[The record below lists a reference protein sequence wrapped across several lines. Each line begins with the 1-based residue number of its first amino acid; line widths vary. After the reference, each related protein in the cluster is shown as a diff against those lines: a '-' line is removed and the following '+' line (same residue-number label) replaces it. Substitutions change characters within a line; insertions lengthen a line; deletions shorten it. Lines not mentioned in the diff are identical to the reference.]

1 MTETI
6 LGDEAESKT
15 EDTDA
20 TLITEPEKKDVT
32 ELNEEDIAAEL
43 AATKETEKKT
53 EEAKVDTDSDAD
65 TSQRAPDVYDPF
77 KLPEGMEVNPDLM
90 KEATD
95 IFKDLKLTQEQAQ
108 KLVEFDIKRTQ
119 DSATKEGDAWTE
131 LTEGWKKESNTDK
144 EFGGAELDANL
155 AIAKKGRDAF
165 GNKEF
170 TSMLEITGVG
180 NHPEMIRF
188 LFKLGKK
195 LGDDKILQGSNVV
208 GTEKDQAHKLFPDM
222 K

>member
-6 LGDEAESKT
+6 LGDEAEPKT
-15 EDTDA
+15 EDNDA
-20 TLITEPEKKDVT
+20 TLITEPEKK
-32 ELNEEDIAAEL
+32 EEDNKDADAAKALEE
-43 AATKETEKKT
+43 TKKA
-53 EEAKVDTDSDAD
+53 EEAKVDKDSDAD

-95 IFKDLKLTQEQAQ
+95 IFKDLNLTQDQAQ

-119 DSATKEGDAWTE
+119 DADTKVGEAWTE
-131 LTEGWKKESNTDK
+131 LTEGWKKESNSDK
-144 EFGGAELDANL
+144 EFGGANLDANL

-170 TSMLEITGVG
+170 ASMLEITGVG

-188 LFKLGKK
+188 LFKLGSK
-195 LGDDKILQGSNVV
+195 LGMIKSYREV
-208 GTEKDQAHKLFPDM
+208 M
-222 K
+222 

>member
-20 TLITEPEKKDVT
+20 TLITEPEKK
-32 ELNEEDIAAEL
+32 EEDNKDADAAKALE
-43 AATKETEKKT
+43 EEKKA
-53 EEAKVDTDSDAD
+53 EEAKVDKDSDAD

-95 IFKDLKLTQEQAQ
+95 IFKDLNLTQDQAQ

-119 DSATKEGDAWTE
+119 DAVSKEGDAWTE

-144 EFGGAELDANL
+144 EFGGANLEANL
-155 AIAKKGRDAF
+155 AVAKKGRDAF

-188 LFKLGKK
+188 LFKLGSK

-208 GTEKDQAHKLFPDM
+208 GTEKDQAHRLFPEM